1 MATKMLQPPLEIV
14 PEGTPD
20 SQRIAILTAPGKLDL
35 AWAKIPEPGPDEIR
49 IRIKWVGICGS
60 DVEAYRGTRQ
70 PEFMA
75 FPTRLGHEVAGTIE
89 KVGANVLGLREGQS
103 VTCRYV
109 WGAFAETIVCTPFN
123 VKVLPEGF
131 PLAHTSL
138 IEVLPGVLHAAELAD
153 IRPNST
159 VLITGQGVSGL
170 VLTQVVSRYSPKA
183 LVVTDLHERNLE
195 MARRYG
201 ATHTY
206 RAPAEDCRTMDLV
219 GGDFPDGF
227 DVVIPC
233 LLEGD
238 GMVDALEAV
247 AFSGKI
253 VMYGCIGVC
262 HQPFDFFKMHRK
274 RVDIFSTEPRSDIDM
289 RRFFQESIQ
298 LVMDGLVNTH
308 EMVTHTFPLERI
320 QEAFDLRTDKSA
332 DAIHVMIDCERSAG
346 R

>member
-1 MATKMLQPPLEIV
+1 MATKMVQPPLEIV

-20 SQRIAILTAPGKLDL
+20 SQRIAVLAAPGKVELN
-35 AWAKIPEPGPDEIR
+35 WAKIPEPGPDEIR
-49 IRIKWVGICGS
+49 IKIKWVGICGS
-60 DVEAYRGTRQ
+60 DVEAFRGTRQ

-89 KVGANVLGLREGQS
+89 EVGANVLGLREGQV

-109 WGAFAETIVCTPFN
+109 WGAFAEYIVCRPFN
-123 VKVLPEGF
+123 VKVMPEGF

-138 IEVLPGVLHAAELAD
+138 IEVLPGVLHAAELSE

-170 VLTQVVSRYSPKA
+170 VLTQVISRYSPKA

-195 MARRYG
+195 LARQYG

-206 RAPAEDCRTMDLV
+206 QIPTEDTPTMDV
-219 GGDFPDGF
+219 AGNDFPDGF

-233 LLEGD
+233 LLEGN

-253 VMYGCIGVC
+253 VMYGCIGTC

-274 RVDIFSTEPRSDIDM
+274 RVNIYSTEPRSDIDM

-308 EMVTHTFPLERI
+308 EMITHTFPLEQI

-332 DAIHVMIDCERSAG
+332 DAIHVMIDCEV
-346 R
+346 

>member
-1 MATKMLQPPLEIV
+1 MIQPPLEIV
-14 PEGTPD
+14 SEGTPN
-20 SQRIAILTAPGKLDL
+20 SQRIAVLDAPGKVELS
-35 AWAKIPEPGPDEIR
+35 WAKIPEPGPDEIR
-49 IRIKWVGICGS
+49 IKIKWVGICGS
-60 DVEAYRGTRQ
+60 DVEAFRGTRQ

-89 KVGANVLGLREGQS
+89 KVGANVMGLLEGQV

-109 WGAFAETIVCTPFN
+109 WGAFAEYIVCTPFN
-123 VKVLPEGF
+123 VKVMPKGF
-131 PLAHTSL
+131 PLTHTSL
-138 IEVLPGVLHAAELAD
+138 IEVLPGIIHAAELSE

-170 VLTQVVSRYSPKA
+170 VLTQVISRYSPKA

-195 MARRYG
+195 MAKKYG

-206 RAPAEDCRTMDLV
+206 RIPTEDTPTMDVV
-219 GGDFPDGF
+219 GKDFPDGF

-233 LLEGD
+233 LLEGN

-253 VMYGCIGVC
+253 VMYGCIGTC
-262 HQPFDFFKMHRK
+262 NIPFDFFKMHRK
-274 RVDIFSTEPRSDIDM
+274 RVNIYSTEPRSDIDM

-298 LVMDGLVNTH
+298 MVIDGLVNTH
-308 EMVTHTFPLERI
+308 EMVTHTFPLEQI

-332 DAIHVMIDCERSAG
+332 DAIHVMIDCET
-346 R
+346 